1 MRRAIVAL
9 ALVALA
15 AAGCGTAPAK
25 VKGRLVSNGE
35 PVSVSG
41 QVAVTFTALGADGKP
56 TTTAYHAVVSPDG
69 TFDVVV
75 SGGELP
81 PGQYQVSL
89 VAVGKAAGQ
98 FKSNPGI
105 VGDKSAV
112 RRELKPGPNEIT
124 IDVAKPEG

>member
-1 MRRAIVAL
+1 MRLMTLAL

-15 AAGCGTAPAK
+15 ATGCAAPPAK

-35 PVSVSG
+35 PLSVSG
-41 QVAVTFTALGADGKP
+41 QVGITLTLLDAAGKA
-56 TTTAYHAVVSPDG
+56 TLTSYTSVVNPDG

-81 PGQYQVSL
+81 PGLYQVSL

-98 FKSNPGI
+98 FKSNPDI
-105 VGDKSAV
+105 VGDKSPV
-112 RRELKPGPNEIT
+112 RRELKPGPNEVT
-124 IDVAKPEG
+124 IDVAKPGG